1 MVLLYFTFCTKLY
14 VYLEIVVYSGHKTFF
29 IEGRQLHSPYD
40 HDQCLTP
47 SNPINL
53 RLIISPA
60 ASPQSILS
68 FNHSPHPSLRG
79 SVRNNTLTPHK
90 PDSSNYLSPTPFHFR
105 TKASSLPSIL
115 DSDTELED
123 KRDKEFPERAD
134 SSSKSPTSVG
144 KYLLW

>member
-1 MVLLYFTFCTKLY
+1 MAILNFTCCTKLY

-40 HDQCLTP
+40 HECLTP
-47 SNPINL
+47 SNPVNL

-60 ASPQSILS
+60 ASPQSNLS
-68 FNHSPHPSLRG
+68 FNHSPHPPSRG
-79 SVRNNTLTPHK
+79 SVQNDTLSPHK
-90 PDSSNYLSPTPFHFR
+90 PDSSNFLSPTPFHFR

-115 DSDTELED
+115 DSDGELED
-123 KRDKEFPERAD
+123 KREKGFPERAD

-144 KYLLW
+144 KCLLW

>member
-1 MVLLYFTFCTKLY
+1 MVILYLPLHELY
-14 VYLEIVVYSGHKTFF
+14 VYLEIVMYSGHKTFF

-47 SNPINL
+47 SNPVNL

-60 ASPQSILS
+60 SSPQSNLS
-68 FNHSPHPSLRG
+68 FNHSPHPPSRG
-79 SVRNNTLTPHK
+79 SVRNALTPHK
-90 PDSSNYLSPTPFHFR
+90 PESSNFLSPTPFHFR

-115 DSDTELED
+115 DSDAELED
-123 KRDKEFPERAD
+123 KREKGFPERAD

-144 KYLLW
+144 KYLLG